1 MNITMDDTLLSVTFT
16 LGAALGL
23 ALMVFILVPTITD
36 FHKIKDYK
44 RTYNL
49 IKNKEFRLVD
59 MYGSILTFSDGS
71 NLDITLFD
79 DGSVKLVGGEYIHN
93 FIFTFVNPFACYYFY
108 KFKRLKNNII
118 EQQKTYNIFRQYL
131 EGRGQKNA
139 VKSFKFFRG
148 Y

>member
-49 IKNKEFRLVD
+49 IKNKEFRLTYVCD
-59 MYGSILTFSDGS
+59 SHLSFGDGS
-71 NLDITLFD
+71 YHDIILFD